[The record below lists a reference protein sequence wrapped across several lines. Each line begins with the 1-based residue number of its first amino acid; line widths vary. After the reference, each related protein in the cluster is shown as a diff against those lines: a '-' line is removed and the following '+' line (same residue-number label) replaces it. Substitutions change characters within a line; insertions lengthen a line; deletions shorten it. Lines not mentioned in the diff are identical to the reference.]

1 MAEYIL
7 DEKRNTLNILEVPA
21 GLAVIILTATILATS
36 SSELN
41 SLHTG
46 LVTTLRK
53 WHLKSNS
60 PLHITNRH

>member
-1 MAEYIL
+1 MVEHIL

-41 SLHTG
+41 SLTQA
-46 LVTTLRK
+46 
-53 WHLKSNS
+53 
-60 PLHITNRH
+60 